1 MSLLQQKPKVIKTEP
16 DSPDRYSRA
25 SSSNVSVKREPESP
39 DRSPV
44 SETSVPNIP
53 IKKEDPD
60 GAEVEIKKERASTS
74 RAGGDGA
81 NRGRD
86 RVNRYEVSLVYTK
99 PSDVI
104 SKTGSLGKE
113 ITLQTNYF
121 RLLTTPTWK
130 IHQYHVSF
138 SPEIELRRLKSGIL
152 SEHRELLGGY
162 LYDGSKLFT
171 TTKLKEEKTIL
182 HTKSKQGENYVI
194 TVKYVGVISMTEWQ
208 SLQILNLILRRSM
221 EGLKLQLVGRNF
233 YDPVAKVRSFSSKTK
248 IYIV

>member
-1 MSLLQQKPKVIKTEP
+1 M
-16 DSPDRYSRA
+16 
-25 SSSNVSVKREPESP
+25 
-39 DRSPV
+39 
-44 SETSVPNIP
+44 
-53 IKKEDPD
+53 
-60 GAEVEIKKERASTS
+60 
-74 RAGGDGA
+74 
-81 NRGRD
+81 
-86 RVNRYEVSLVYTK
+86 
-99 PSDVI
+99 I

-130 IHQYHVSF
+130 IHQYHVTF
-138 SPEIELRRLKSGIL
+138 APEIELRRLKSGIL

-182 HTKSKQGENYVI
+182 HTKSKQGEKYVI
-194 TVKYVGVISMTEWQ
+194 TIKYVGVISMTEWQ

-233 YDPVAKVRSFSSKTK
+233 YDPVAKVK
-248 IYIV
+248 INSLQMFILRD